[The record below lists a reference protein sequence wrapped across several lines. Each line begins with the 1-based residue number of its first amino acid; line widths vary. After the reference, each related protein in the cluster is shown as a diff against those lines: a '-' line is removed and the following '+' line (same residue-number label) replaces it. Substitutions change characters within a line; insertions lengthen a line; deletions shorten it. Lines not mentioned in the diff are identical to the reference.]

1 MDIQNLTLSGQLIN
15 SSIQITILSTN
26 PNQRVDIYFHQF
38 NVYATYN
45 NKKIIGDS
53 ISQQFNQRQ
62 VEKTLLYTTLS
73 GNGVLEPSISYEL
86 GQDIIS
92 EKLSL
97 DIQANGQ
104 LQWKF
109 ADWMS
114 PPYPI
119 SISRLFFLKENTPYM
134 TTTKECNVSL

>member
-53 ISQQFNQRQ
+53 ISQQFNQRRL
-62 VEKTLLYTTLS
+62 EKTLLYTTLS

-109 ADWMS
+109 AD
-114 PPYPI
+114 
-119 SISRLFFLKENTPYM
+119 
-134 TTTKECNVSL
+134 

>member
-1 MDIQNLTLSGQLIN
+1 
-15 SSIQITILSTN
+15 
-26 PNQRVDIYFHQF
+26 
-38 NVYATYN
+38 
-45 NKKIIGDS
+45 
-53 ISQQFNQRQ
+53 
-62 VEKTLLYTTLS
+62 
-73 GNGVLEPSISYEL
+73 VLEPSTSYEL

-119 SISRLFFLKENTPYM
+119 SISYVSVIFF
-134 TTTKECNVSL
+134 

>member
-119 SISRLFFLKENTPYM
+119 SISYVSVIFF
-134 TTTKECNVSL
+134 